1 MGWVRVWIC
10 NWGKRD
16 VTWLLTGEWLSKS
29 LVTCRCTYIHFCVLH
44 VTVNKTSHFGC
55 ILNVIFDFNL
65 NLEAECPNFWV
76 WLWSSRGLELKLEQ
90 KNELLGNFFK
100 VTDRTGNV
108 WEVWHSSVTKIN
120 CHHFTMVARTCASR
134 VASLPSVDV
143 ARSESGELSKDGHR
157 PSIRYS

>member
-1 MGWVRVWIC
+1 MYIYSF
-10 NWGKRD
+10 
-16 VTWLLTGEWLSKS
+16 L
-29 LVTCRCTYIHFCVLH
+29 CTARYGQQNFTFRLH
-44 VTVNKTSHFGC
+44 IKCDF
-55 ILNVIFDFNL
+55 FDFNL
-65 NLEAECPNFWV
+65 NLKAECPNFWV

-157 PSIRYS
+157 PSKNLNKTIETTFETILIIVISHH